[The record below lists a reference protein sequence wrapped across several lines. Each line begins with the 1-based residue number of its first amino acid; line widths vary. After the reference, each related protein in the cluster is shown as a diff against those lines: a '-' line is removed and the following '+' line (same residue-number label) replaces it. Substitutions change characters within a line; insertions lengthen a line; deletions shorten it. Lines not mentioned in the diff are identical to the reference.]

1 MSSDQIPS
9 AAPVEEKWDEERLE
23 AALRQLK
30 ELHIQLRNLRTTVPR
45 MIAPFTAHPASPE
58 ILFQTI
64 KAATHSAFAEV
75 GDFKDKMAEDG
86 TKEILEY
93 AEKSRSDN
101 PKGIRPW
108 RASDDPD
115 WFTPNPA

>member
-1 MSSDQIPS
+1 MNT
-9 AAPVEEKWDEERLE
+9 
-23 AALRQLK
+23 QL
-30 ELHIQLRNLRTTVPR
+30 TV
-45 MIAPFTAHPASPE
+45 HPAE